1 MPSIFLWLWL
11 WHTGV
16 RSVYTDQMYQHT
28 YHCVIKSMPKH
39 PKLHLHQ
46 SVYLTFESFLKPSNP
61 PSFDLKMSYLWGE
74 HPSPSPSL
82 ATSERGTRATRL
94 KFELERSTVGRLMAE
109 QAFGVDNLDKLWWV
123 LADDDGWSLKCK
135 QRWDDESRLQDNEQE
150 GVLVNVPHTPHT
162 GTWVCER
169 LVLTCGLANIWWGW
183 LRQQN
188 WSTIWI
194 AIHLGPLA
202 QSCLEPGAWKQLVEE
217 SCSPNMP
224 KPSRL
229 CGRNVLG
236 YIPTQCKSG
245 ADSPQTEVNPKPTA
259 GCLSIQPVIDPIGS
273 RHKGPWRLTRTAL
286 CFKWFQL
293 FRHRSI

>member
-1 MPSIFLWLWL
+1 MIVIVTHWRRECIYGSN
-11 WHTGV
+11 V
-16 RSVYTDQMYQHT
+16 ST
-28 YHCVIKSMPKH
+28 YLPLCHQVNAKTPN
-39 PKLHLHQ
+39 LHLHQ
-46 SVYLTFESFLKPSNP
+46 SISHLNHSLNHQNP

-74 HPSPSPSL
+74 HPSPSPSPVRPQSGAHVPHGSNSSWSVPRWGDSWRNNL
-82 ATSERGTRATRL
+82 
-94 KFELERSTVGRLMAE
+94 LEWITWISYDRWIIVH
-109 QAFGVDNLDKLWWV
+109 DH
-123 LADDDGWSLKCK
+123 GWSLKCK

-169 LVLTCGLANIWWGW
+169 LVLTCGLANICWWGW

-188 WSTIWI
+188 WSTIKI
-194 AIHLGPLA
+194 AIHLGPVA
-202 QSCLEPGAWKQLVEE
+202 QSCLEPGAWKQLVEK
-217 SCSPNMP
+217 SCSLNMP

-236 YIPTQCKSG
+236 YIPTQCKRG

-286 CFKWFQL
+286 CFK
-293 FRHRSI
+293 